1 MGLKICQFYDLIHG
15 CGDAIGVLAAGIGKV
30 GLTTATAL
38 DELGGFAHH
47 LSGIQLMVFHQ
58 VIADGHIEHGL
69 TIVNGT
75 DDDEGTLG
83 LGSTYLEGKVL
94 GLVGTDGQH
103 GGEHLDAVHQSA
115 L

>member
-1 MGLKICQFYDLIHG
+1 MGLKISQFYDLIHG
-15 CGDAIGVLAAGIGKV
+15 GRDAIGVLAAGISEV

-69 TIVNGT
+69 ALVDGP
-75 DDDEGTLG
+75 DYDE
-83 LGSTYLEGKVL
+83 
-94 GLVGTDGQH
+94 
-103 GGEHLDAVHQSA
+103 
-115 L
+115 